1 MSDEKTNDKSVT
13 FSTSARAESMP
24 PFRYQCEGTGSTSIR
39 FGDNAPQIDA
49 EQRKKLRDALQNMTI
64 S

>member
-1 MSDEKTNDKSVT
+1 MSDEKATKKSPT
-13 FSTSARAESMP
+13 FSTSARADSMP

-39 FGDNAPQIDA
+39 FSDNPPEIDA
-49 EQRKKLRDALQNMTI
+49 EQRKKLRDALQNMII